1 MFLFQLLRAAVVFT
15 LLAVLAKPAQATA
28 GCDVGPTLRGFAYL
42 YSEPRTTSRIIRKI
56 PDGEMVSL
64 WLDNVPSP
72 SRAWTAVAH
81 DPKGSR
87 RHGVGDTG
95 WMLVW
100 DLDTETCG

>member
-1 MFLFQLLRAAVVFT
+1 MPFSKSWCVGICFS
-15 LLAVLAKPAQATA
+15 VLVLSALPAQATV

-42 YSEPRTTSRIIRKI
+42 YEKPSSTSRRIRKI

-72 SRAWTAVAH
+72 SQSWTAVAH
-81 DPKGSR
+81 DPNGSR
-87 RHGVGDTG
+87 RHGVGDSG